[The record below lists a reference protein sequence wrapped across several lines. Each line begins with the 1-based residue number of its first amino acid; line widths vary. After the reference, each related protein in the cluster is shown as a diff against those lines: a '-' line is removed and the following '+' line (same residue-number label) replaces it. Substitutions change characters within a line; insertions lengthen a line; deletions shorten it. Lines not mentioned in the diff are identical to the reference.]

1 MMLGAGGKKDLS
13 WACGTEKTLEG
24 HVASFTLRKSPQLDQ
39 VTGGMG
45 GFRKILEEKEFM
57 DLIQGMLS
65 VLRGFFSLKFF
76 GLRRMFI
83 AGKGELG
90 VNCLEVMVTGVDLI
104 SGGGVNLP

>member
-1 MMLGAGGKKDLS
+1 
-13 WACGTEKTLEG
+13 
-24 HVASFTLRKSPQLDQ
+24 
-39 VTGGMG
+39 MG
-45 GFRKILEEKEFM
+45 GFRKIFEEKEFM
-57 DLIQGMLS
+57 DLIQGVLS

-104 SGGGVNLP
+104 SEGGVNLP